1 MTEADSDLPRK
12 PLVFVASA
20 RKDLQ
25 AMPDDVQDS
34 FGFKF
39 DRAQIGRHPIGARPF
54 GEGLPAVI
62 LKLVADES
70 GETYR
75 AAYVVAF
82 AGVVYVLDVFQ
93 KKSKSGKET
102 PKPDKARVKHRYQS
116 AKQHYTRNRH
126 RYLEAASAAEGE
138 PAKSPRKRD
147 HR

>member
-1 MTEADSDLPRK
+1 
-12 PLVFVASA
+12 
-20 RKDLQ
+20 
-25 AMPDDVQDS
+25 MPEDVQDS

-62 LKLVADES
+62 LKLAADDG

-102 PKPDKARVKHRYQS
+102 PKLIKARVKHRYQLT
-116 AKQHYTRNRH
+116 KQHYVRNKH
-126 RYLEAASAAEGE
+126 RYLEAASAAEGD
-138 PAKSPRKRD
+138 PTKSRRKRD
-147 HR
+147 NR

>member
-1 MTEADSDLPRK
+1 MVTLEAQPHGMLDGRDRHLPFLHNTAKMTETDPVLRRK

-25 AMPDDVQDS
+25 GMPDDVQDS

-39 DRAQIGRHPIGARPF
+39 DRAQIGRHPMGGRPF
-54 GEGLPAVI
+54 GEGLPTAI
-62 LKLVADES
+62 LKLTADES

-93 KKSKSGKET
+93 KGAPVVEGDPTKS
-102 PKPDKARVKHRYQS
+102 
-116 AKQHYTRNRH
+116 
-126 RYLEAASAAEGE
+126 L
-138 PAKSPRKRD
+138 RKRD
-147 HR
+147 D